1 MACTRSSKAESD
13 SKGDH
18 PSNPRL
24 PSGNLCHAIR
34 ETEHAR
40 FASHSS
46 EEATWRLHEALPS
59 RRVSTWRPQNSLKK
73 RFKPS
78 ILGGCESAHC
88 SPFKPYQEIRW
99 HLSFFLQLQL
109 KASRYMLALFLWA
122 ITNQKKK
129 LSFRSF
135 CKRLKWIIS
144 SSFTDHLTWT
154 VQIVLT
160 TDPGMVWARLSISSD
175 HMSFGVHS

>member
-59 RRVSTWRPQNSLKK
+59 RRVSTWRPQNSFKK
-73 RFKPS
+73 KVQAFHPWLL
-78 ILGGCESAHC
+78 IFLGGCDWVRSLLT
-88 SPFKPYQEIRW
+88 FKPYQEIRW

-109 KASRYMLALFLWA
+109 KSFKVCWPFFVG
-122 ITNQKKK
+122 NHESEKKNFILK
-129 LSFRSF
+129 F
-135 CKRLKWIIS
+135 CKWLK
-144 SSFTDHLTWT
+144 
-154 VQIVLT
+154 
-160 TDPGMVWARLSISSD
+160 
-175 HMSFGVHS
+175 

>member
-73 RFKPS
+73 GSSLPSSEAVSPLTAHLLNLIRRFDGTS
-78 ILGGCESAHC
+78 VS
-88 SPFKPYQEIRW
+88 SYNYN
-99 HLSFFLQLQL
+99 L
-109 KASRYMLALFLWA
+109 KALRYVGPFLWA

-129 LSFRSF
+129 ISF
-135 CKRLKWIIS
+135 
-144 SSFTDHLTWT
+144 
-154 VQIVLT
+154 
-160 TDPGMVWARLSISSD
+160 
-175 HMSFGVHS
+175 